1 MELNNA
7 LRKLKSISIRRY
19 YSHLLAVVVGFVFG
33 VLSIEDKEEEV
44 KIKYE
49 TKHVPFKEFV
59 FIDVPKPIYLR
70 DTIIN
75 EVKYPVNVFE
85 GVQKTEFGDLGYKAS
100 TAGHLLD
107 LEFKPDF
114 KIPVTSTIIEKKIE
128 RSSLYANASYTINNH
143 ISVGLTFVHKK
154 WELGYSRGFDNSNTI
169 RIGRRIF

>member
-7 LRKLKSISIRRY
+7 LKKLKSISIRRY

-33 VLSIEDKEEEV
+33 VLSIQDKEEEV

-85 GVQKTEFGDLGYKAS
+85 GIQKTEFGDLGYKAS

-143 ISVGLTFVHKK
+143 LSVGLTFVHKK